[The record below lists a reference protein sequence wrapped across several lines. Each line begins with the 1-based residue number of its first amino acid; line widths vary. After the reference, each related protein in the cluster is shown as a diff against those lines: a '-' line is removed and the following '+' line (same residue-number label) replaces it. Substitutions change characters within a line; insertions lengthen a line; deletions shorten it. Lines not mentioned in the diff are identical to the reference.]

1 EPMIRRSLRIAAVW
15 LAAAGALAPA
25 AEASSVYAVGGL
37 GEPSLEESARLRAMG
52 GAGAGEYGPD
62 RFSLVNPAS
71 MAGVRHLLLQGS
83 ILPTYRRVSSASQSE
98 SATETIVPAIRA
110 LVRLPG
116 GVVLGA
122 AYAVGTDGS
131 FRVDRAENA
140 GTPSSLRIDGT
151 GGIQFIR
158 LGVARDLN
166 QVFRVGLEH
175 EIVAGYYREEWTRT
189 FSDPSLAVSRDTLEA
204 RYERLGRWRL
214 GTQATLRGWTVGG
227 VVETGR
233 RLPLTYL
240 QRAAGTTIEESAAP
254 LRIPSGF
261 AAGVTG
267 PLGGRW
273 RVAAQYRRANWRRS
287 SLESDLV
294 DFRALQRLS
303 LGFERTGSEE
313 PGARWR
319 SRLPIRF
326 GVSYLQ
332 WPDLLPVAGA
342 TGISGGT
349 AGVNEWTVS
358 LGTGVMTQ
366 DKGGSLDLSLE
377 AGTRGN
383 RDELGVNERYV
394 RAAVTLQVSD
404 DTWK

>member
-1 EPMIRRSLRIAAVW
+1 MIRRL
-15 LAAAGALAPA
+15 LAAAAATACLALAALLGPA
-25 AEASSVYAVGGL
+25 AQASSVYSVGGL

-83 ILPTYRRVSSASQSE
+83 ILPTYRRVSGADASE
-98 SATETIVPAIRA
+98 SATETIVPAIRG

-122 AYAVGTDGS
+122 AYAVGTDAS
-131 FRVDRAENA
+131 FRIDRAENA
-140 GTPSSLRIDGT
+140 GTPSTLRIDGS
-151 GGIQFIR
+151 GGLQHIR

-166 QVFRVGLEH
+166 SVFRVGLEH
-175 EIVAGYYREEWTRT
+175 EIIAGYFREEWTRT
-189 FSDPSLAVSRDTLEA
+189 FSDPSLSVSRDTLEA
-204 RYERLGRWRL
+204 RYERLGRWRI
-214 GTQATLRGWTVGG
+214 GAQGTLRGWTLGG

-240 QRAAGTTIEESAAP
+240 QRAAGSTIEEDAAP
-254 LRIPSGF
+254 LRIPAGF
-261 AAGVTG
+261 VAGVTG
-267 PLGGRW
+267 PLNGRW
-273 RVAAQYRRANWRRS
+273 RVAAQYRRANWSRS

-294 DFRALQRLS
+294 DFRAMQRVS
-303 LGFERTGSEE
+303 LGFERAGSDE
-313 PGARWR
+313 PGAGFRA
-319 SRLPIRF
+319 RLPLRF

-332 WPDLLPVAGA
+332 WPDLLPIAGA
-342 TGISGGT
+342 NDITGGA
-349 AGVNEWTVS
+349 AGVNEWTFS

-383 RDELGVNERYV
+383 RDELGVNERYL

>member
-1 EPMIRRSLRIAAVW
+1 
-15 LAAAGALAPA
+15 
-25 AEASSVYAVGGL
+25 
-37 GEPSLEESARLRAMG
+37 MG
-52 GAGAGEYGPD
+52 VAGAGEYGPD

-377 AGTRGN
+377 AGTRGHRSGSPRN
-383 RDELGVNERYV
+383 YIEN
-394 RAAVTLQVSD
+394 QF
-404 DTWK
+404 